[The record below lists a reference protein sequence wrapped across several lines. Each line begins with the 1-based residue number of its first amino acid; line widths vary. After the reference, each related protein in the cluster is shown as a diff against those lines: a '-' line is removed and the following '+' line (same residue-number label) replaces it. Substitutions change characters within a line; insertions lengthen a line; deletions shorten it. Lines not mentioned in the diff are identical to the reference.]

1 MALSSLLCKLA
12 SGLDKPLPKMIT
24 INGHPI
30 NHYTS
35 PKLGKFEALRIG
47 FPKLVKP
54 AANAPTAVKGL
65 NITYIKWNPDYP
77 VDRGVLSNLV
87 IQTCEFER
95 VVLFDNNQNKA
106 PVLFKCKSME
116 DEKTVQFVE
125 VMKRLDDK
133 FMSCI
138 SSDGVNYPQKLGTVS
153 ERYKPILKEDEYGG
167 RTSFEIRAE
176 IAFGPNGTPRDTML
190 YEMREDGPVNITYAE
205 FLEGYKYRPCIAI
218 LEFPYMTVLNSG
230 KKTVSVKPV
239 VKQLL
244 LLPSTTG
251 GGRDGVQ
258 DNDTFKFMEM

>member
-1 MALSSLLCKLA
+1 MALFSLICKLA
-12 SGLDKPLPKMIT
+12 SDLNAPVPNMIT

-35 PKLGKFEALRIG
+35 PKLGKFEALRVG

-54 AANAPTAVKGL
+54 AANAPAAVKGL

-77 VDRGVLSNLV
+77 VDRGFLANLV

-95 VVLFDNNQNKA
+95 MVLFDNNQNKA
-106 PVLFKCKSME
+106 PVLFKCKGME
-116 DEKTVQFVE
+116 DEKTAQFVE
-125 VMKRLDDK
+125 VMKRFDDRV
-133 FMSCI
+133 MSCI
-138 SSDGVNYPQKLGTVS
+138 SSDGVNYPQKLGMVS
-153 ERYKPILKEDEYGG
+153 ERYKPVLKEDEYGG

-176 IAFGPNGTPRDTML
+176 IALGTDGSPRDTML
-190 YEMREDGPVNITYAE
+190 YDMREDGPVNIAYSE
-205 FLEGYKYRPCIAI
+205 FLEKYKYRPCIAI

-244 LLPSTTG
+244 LLPSATG

-258 DNDTFKFMEM
+258 DNATFKFMEM